1 MYEEAISA
9 YFDHPDRRAQ
19 LVDAVKRLVRVRSV
33 KGEEA
38 PGAPYGE
45 GPARALKEGLSLCAE
60 LGFPTGNFENR
71 VGYADLNDKETLLH
85 ILGHLDV
92 VGEGSGWDSDPYD
105 PVEKDGLLYGRGVAD
120 DKGPVVSAL
129 LAMQCV
135 RDLNIPLCRNARL
148 LMGCDEESGSSDI
161 ACYYAKEPYAPLTFS
176 PDANFPLINI
186 EKGHYHPRFGASW
199 APCAALPRVSAL
211 EGGFR
216 LNVVP
221 PEARATLLGLTADVV
236 SPLLPALEAE
246 THARFSLEEGGPSL
260 TVSCKG
266 KNAHAASP
274 QEGNNAITALLAL
287 LDRLPLASCP
297 SSDALRAMHALF
309 PHGDT
314 AGAALGIAQEDELS
328 GALTL
333 NLGLMS
339 LDETGFHAQFDVRF
353 PLCANEENCQKAAQ
367 AGFARCGFSVLEHPE
382 MIPPHAVD
390 ADSPFV
396 RTLLECYSVYTGEK
410 DPKPLAIGGG
420 TYVHDIPGGVA
431 FGCEMPGFDPGMH
444 GPNERIP
451 VDHLL
456 LSCKIFA
463 LAIARLCA

>member
-9 YFDHPDRRAQ
+9 YFDDPARREQ
-19 LVDAVKRLVRVRSV
+19 LVEAVKRLVRVRSV
-33 KGEEA
+33 KGEEE
-38 PGAPYGE
+38 PDMPYGE

-60 LGFPTGNFENR
+60 LGFSTGNFENR
-71 VGYADLNDKETLLH
+71 VGYADLNDKETVLH

-92 VGEGSGWDSDPYD
+92 VGEGSGWDTDPYE

-120 DKGPVVSAL
+120 DKGPVATAL

-135 RDLNIPLCRNARL
+135 RDLGLPLTHNARL

-176 PDANFPLINI
+176 PDASFPLINI

-199 APCAALPRVSAL
+199 APDPSLPRVSSL
-211 EGGFR
+211 QGGFR

-221 PEARATLLGLTADVV
+221 PEAQAVLLGLTADAV
-236 SPLLPALEAE
+236 SPLLPTLEEE
-246 THARFSLEEGGPSL
+246 TGARFSLKESENGV
-260 TVSCKG
+260 TVLCRG

-274 QEGNNAITALLAL
+274 REGNNAITALLAL
-287 LDRLPLASCP
+287 LCRLPLSPCP
-297 SSDALRAMHALF
+297 CTDAIRAMHALF
-309 PHGDT
+309 PHRDT
-314 AGAALGIAQEDELS
+314 EGRALGIAQEDEAS
-328 GALTL
+328 GVLTL
-333 NLGLMS
+333 NLGLMT
-339 LDETGFHAQFDVRF
+339 LDETGFTAQFDVRF
-353 PLCANEENCQKAAQ
+353 PLCANEDNCQKAAE
-367 AGFARCGFSVLEHPE
+367 AAFARCGFSVLEHPG
-382 MIPPHAVD
+382 MIPPHYVSPE
-390 ADSPFV
+390 SPFV
-396 RTLLECYSVYTGEK
+396 RTLLECYTTYTGEK